1 MSRNP
6 NRMQEAVTKLMGRL
20 QTCASVI
27 VSITTSQGLPVAS
40 IISATP
46 GRTPYEIL
54 DGGVVVPYES
64 HDFTIAVS
72 LMGGAIP
79 TSGWVITDAAG
90 RRYVVSMPGKMN
102 VYESFQGIAYKIH
115 TKAVS

>member
-6 NRMQEAVTKLMGRL
+6 NRMQEAVTNLMGRL
-20 QTCASVI
+20 QTCASVT
-27 VSITTSQGLPVAS
+27 VTYAQGSTSLPN
-40 IISATP
+40 ISATP

-64 HDFTIAVS
+64 HDFIIATADMQG
-72 LMGGAIP
+72 LTP
-79 TSGWVITDAAG
+79 KSGDIITDAAG
-90 RRYVVSMPGKMN
+90 GRYVVSMPGKMN